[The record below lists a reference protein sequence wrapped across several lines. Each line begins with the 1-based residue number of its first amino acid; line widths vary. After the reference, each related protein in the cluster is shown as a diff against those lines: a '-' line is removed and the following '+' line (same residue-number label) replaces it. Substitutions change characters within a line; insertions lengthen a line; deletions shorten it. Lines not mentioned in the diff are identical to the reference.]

1 MRASL
6 AFACFVAGT
15 VAFCRFFYLALRVNR
30 ERVGPSATRLQRWF
44 PWLPGQFTANGE
56 QLRRKMNTLLILGWL
71 FLLVG
76 LVVSPR

>member
-15 VAFCRFFYLALRVNR
+15 VAFSRFFYLALLVSK

-56 QLRRKMNTLLILGWL
+56 RLRRKMNTLLILGWM

-76 LVVSPR
+76 LVLSPR